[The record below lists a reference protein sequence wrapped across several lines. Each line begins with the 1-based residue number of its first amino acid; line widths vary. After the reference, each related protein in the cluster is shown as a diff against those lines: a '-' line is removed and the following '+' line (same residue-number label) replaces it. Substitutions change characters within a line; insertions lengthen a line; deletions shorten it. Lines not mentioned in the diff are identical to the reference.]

1 MSGAGLPYILL
12 LCKYYCES
20 HHMMLSVTVVSR
32 VWCAARIVVHIA
44 VHSSVSVAGWPLY
57 LCRMCMY
64 TCITSEI
71 NEGEHGS
78 FEQYVPHPLRRLR
91 HTIVIH

>member
-1 MSGAGLPYILL
+1 MYGIPLAGLPYIVL

-20 HHMMLSVTVVSR
+20 QYFMHMILSVAVVSR
-32 VWCAARIVVHIA
+32 VWCAARIVVHTA

-64 TCITSEI
+64 TCIT
-71 NEGEHGS
+71 
-78 FEQYVPHPLRRLR
+78 
-91 HTIVIH
+91 